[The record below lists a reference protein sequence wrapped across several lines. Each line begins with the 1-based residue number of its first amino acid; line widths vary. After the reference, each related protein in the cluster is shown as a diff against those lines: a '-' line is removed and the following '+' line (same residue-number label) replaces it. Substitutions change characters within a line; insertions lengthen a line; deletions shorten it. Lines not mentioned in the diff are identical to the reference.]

1 MPENL
6 ITWASLV
13 PVTPEICLVVAICA
27 VLLVDVFAGEKR
39 AGLTSTLTLLALAVS
54 AALTVRYAH
63 VTERVVLLNG
73 MYVADELA
81 FVLKLAGFLV
91 VAVALLY
98 SRSYLINRNIL
109 RGEYYVLALTALLG
123 IFVLVSANSLL
134 TVYLGV
140 ELLALSV
147 YAMVAFDRDSGIAA
161 ESAMKYFVLGAIASG
176 ALLYG
181 MSLIY
186 GLTGTLELGEIA
198 ARLSTPSSLGVI
210 MGLVFIVV
218 AVAFKLGAVPF
229 HMWLP
234 DVYEG
239 APTSVTLFIGTVPKI
254 GYFALALRLLAQGL
268 AGMTLEWTQMLAA
281 LAVLTLVVGNVVAIV
296 QTNLKRMLAYST
308 IANVG
313 FIVLG
318 FVAGTPDGYA
328 AALFYTLQYVLV
340 ALGSF
345 GVILIASRRGF
356 EADKLDD
363 YKGLYQRDPL
373 SALAMM
379 LLMFS
384 TAGVP
389 PLVGFWAK
397 LRIFQALWETNH
409 LWLVIIAAAMSVVGA
424 YYYLR
429 VIKLMYF
436 DEPVAPA
443 PPAAAAAGGGAP
455 HSGSE
460 RRGGAGARH
469 PARAPAEPVRTADPL
484 KLRCLRT
491 PLDGVRVKHARLRPS
506 LALSAAWGLAACL
519 LGIDAAAA
527 PPQYGLAKVP
537 EAAGDTGWDYLA
549 FEQGGHR
556 LFIAHGTQVDVIDT
570 KRLTRIGEIAD
581 TPGVHGIAL
590 APELR
595 RGFISAGASGTI
607 IEFDLQ
613 SLARLKEIKST
624 GENPDAIIYDRATRR
639 VFAFNGRGRN
649 VTVHRCRAPTEVIGT
664 IELEARPEFAARGR
678 QGARVRKPAGQEQS
692 RRHRLAL
699 ARAAV
704 GVAAQRLRGTLG
716 ARAQRG
722 GRDRLFSVCANH
734 VMVVTDAALRDAS
747 SAPPRSAPASMRPP
761 TIRVRTSRLASCGEG
776 VLIAVTPTASGA
788 LALAQSV
795 PTQRGA
801 RTMALDERT
810 HRIYLVTAELRGAPA
825 PSAEQPH
832 PRPAILPG
840 TFRLL
845 VVYPQ
850 HEQVTTILEGKAK

>member
-13 PVTPEICLVVAICA
+13 PVTPEICLVVAICV
-27 VLLVDVFAGEKR
+27 VLLVDVFAGETR

-268 AGMTLEWTQMLAA
+268 PGMTLEWTQMLAA

-443 PPAAAAAGGGAP
+443 PPAAAAGGA
-455 HSGSE
+455 
-460 RRGGAGARH
+460 
-469 PARAPAEPVRTADPL
+469 VRLT
-484 KLRCLRT
+484 
-491 PLDGVRVKHARLRPS
+491 
-506 LALSAAWGLAACL
+506 LALN
-519 LGIDAAAA
+519 AAA
-527 PPQYGLAKVP
+527 V
-537 EAAGDTGWDYLA
+537 
-549 FEQGGHR
+549 
-556 LFIAHGTQVDVIDT
+556 
-570 KRLTRIGEIAD
+570 
-581 TPGVHGIAL
+581 
-590 APELR
+590 
-595 RGFISAGASGTI
+595 
-607 IEFDLQ
+607 
-613 SLARLKEIKST
+613 
-624 GENPDAIIYDRATRR
+624 
-639 VFAFNGRGRN
+639 
-649 VTVHRCRAPTEVIGT
+649 
-664 IELEARPEFAARGR
+664 
-678 QGARVRKPAGQEQS
+678 
-692 RRHRLAL
+692 LAL
-699 ARAAV
+699 
-704 GVAAQRLRGTLG
+704 G
-716 ARAQRG
+716 
-722 GRDRLFSVCANH
+722 
-734 VMVVTDAALRDAS
+734 
-747 SAPPRSAPASMRPP
+747 
-761 TIRVRTSRLASCGEG
+761 
-776 VLIAVTPTASGA
+776 
-788 LALAQSV
+788 
-795 PTQRGA
+795 
-801 RTMALDERT
+801 
-810 HRIYLVTAELRGAPA
+810 
-825 PSAEQPH
+825 
-832 PRPAILPG
+832 ILPG
-840 TFRLL
+840 PLLNLCARLI
-845 VVYPQ
+845 
-850 HEQVTTILEGKAK
+850 H

>member
-13 PVTPEICLVVAICA
+13 PVTPEICLVVAICV

-54 AALTVRYAH
+54 AALTARYAH

-81 FVLKLAGFLV
+81 YVLKLAGFLV

-98 SRSYLINRNIL
+98 SRSYLVNRNIL

-123 IFVLVSANSLL
+123 IFVLISANNLL

-268 AGMTLEWTQMLAA
+268 PGMTLEWTQMLAA

-443 PPAAAAAGGGAP
+443 PPAAAAGGA
-455 HSGSE
+455 
-460 RRGGAGARH
+460 
-469 PARAPAEPVRTADPL
+469 VRLT
-484 KLRCLRT
+484 
-491 PLDGVRVKHARLRPS
+491 
-506 LALSAAWGLAACL
+506 LALN
-519 LGIDAAAA
+519 AAA
-527 PPQYGLAKVP
+527 V
-537 EAAGDTGWDYLA
+537 
-549 FEQGGHR
+549 
-556 LFIAHGTQVDVIDT
+556 
-570 KRLTRIGEIAD
+570 
-581 TPGVHGIAL
+581 
-590 APELR
+590 
-595 RGFISAGASGTI
+595 
-607 IEFDLQ
+607 
-613 SLARLKEIKST
+613 
-624 GENPDAIIYDRATRR
+624 
-639 VFAFNGRGRN
+639 
-649 VTVHRCRAPTEVIGT
+649 
-664 IELEARPEFAARGR
+664 
-678 QGARVRKPAGQEQS
+678 
-692 RRHRLAL
+692 LAL
-699 ARAAV
+699 
-704 GVAAQRLRGTLG
+704 G
-716 ARAQRG
+716 
-722 GRDRLFSVCANH
+722 
-734 VMVVTDAALRDAS
+734 
-747 SAPPRSAPASMRPP
+747 
-761 TIRVRTSRLASCGEG
+761 
-776 VLIAVTPTASGA
+776 
-788 LALAQSV
+788 
-795 PTQRGA
+795 
-801 RTMALDERT
+801 
-810 HRIYLVTAELRGAPA
+810 
-825 PSAEQPH
+825 
-832 PRPAILPG
+832 ILPG
-840 TFRLL
+840 PLLNLCARLI
-845 VVYPQ
+845 
-850 HEQVTTILEGKAK
+850 H

>member
-6 ITWASLV
+6 ITWASLA
-13 PVTPEICLVVAICA
+13 PVTPEICLVVAVCLI
-27 VLLVDVFAGEKR
+27 LLIDAFAGEKR

-63 VTERVVLLNG
+63 VTERIVLLNG

-98 SRSYLINRNIL
+98 SRSYLLNRNIL

-186 GLTGTLELGEIA
+186 GLTGTLDLGAIA
-198 ARLSTPSSLGVI
+198 VQLSTPSSLGVL

-254 GYFALALRLLAQGL
+254 AYFALALRLLGQGL
-268 AGMTLEWTQMLAA
+268 AGMTLEWTQMLAP

-318 FVAGTPDGYA
+318 FVTGTPDGYA
-328 AALFYTLQYVLV
+328 AALYYTLQYVLV

-345 GVILIASRRGF
+345 GVILIASRKGF

-363 YKGLYQRDPL
+363 YKGLHQRDPL
-373 SALAMM
+373 LALAMM

-397 LRIFQALWETNH
+397 LRIFQALWETSH

-436 DEPVAPA
+436 DDPVAP
-443 PPAAAAAGGGAP
+443 PPAAAAAGG
-455 HSGSE
+455 
-460 RRGGAGARH
+460 
-469 PARAPAEPVRTADPL
+469 V
-484 KLRCLRT
+484 
-491 PLDGVRVKHARLRPS
+491 
-506 LALSAAWGLAACL
+506 
-519 LGIDAAAA
+519 
-527 PPQYGLAKVP
+527 
-537 EAAGDTGWDYLA
+537 
-549 FEQGGHR
+549 
-556 LFIAHGTQVDVIDT
+556 
-570 KRLTRIGEIAD
+570 
-581 TPGVHGIAL
+581 
-590 APELR
+590 
-595 RGFISAGASGTI
+595 
-607 IEFDLQ
+607 
-613 SLARLKEIKST
+613 
-624 GENPDAIIYDRATRR
+624 
-639 VFAFNGRGRN
+639 
-649 VTVHRCRAPTEVIGT
+649 
-664 IELEARPEFAARGR
+664 
-678 QGARVRKPAGQEQS
+678 
-692 RRHRLAL
+692 RLAL
-699 ARAAV
+699 GLNAAAV
-704 GVAAQRLRGTLG
+704 
-716 ARAQRG
+716 
-722 GRDRLFSVCANH
+722 
-734 VMVVTDAALRDAS
+734 
-747 SAPPRSAPASMRPP
+747 
-761 TIRVRTSRLASCGEG
+761 
-776 VLIAVTPTASGA
+776 
-788 LALAQSV
+788 LAL
-795 PTQRGA
+795 G
-801 RTMALDERT
+801 
-810 HRIYLVTAELRGAPA
+810 
-825 PSAEQPH
+825 
-832 PRPAILPG
+832 ILPG
-840 TFRLL
+840 PLL
-845 VVYPQ
+845 DLCARVI
-850 HEQVTTILEGKAK
+850 H